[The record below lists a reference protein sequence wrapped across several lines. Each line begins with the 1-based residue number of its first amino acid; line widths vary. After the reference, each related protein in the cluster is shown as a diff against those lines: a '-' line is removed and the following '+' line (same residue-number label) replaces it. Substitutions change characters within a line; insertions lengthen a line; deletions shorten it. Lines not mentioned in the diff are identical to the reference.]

1 MCARF
6 YQTALVWSSVRSAVR
21 PLEDYVAES
30 QAARR
35 FTLMLLGL
43 FGSLELL
50 LAAVGIYGV
59 ISYAVTLRTRELG
72 IRMALGAER
81 RDVVTMVL
89 REGLTLVGI
98 GLAVGFAASFA
109 LTRFLASLLF
119 QVHPGDFATLSL
131 VTVTLAGIALL
142 ANYLPARKASRV
154 DPIIALRY
162 E

>member
-1 MCARF
+1 MRQAF
-6 YQTALVWSSVRSAVR
+6 LTVDNTQPLYEVR

-35 FTLMLLGL
+35 FTLLLLGL
-43 FGSLELL
+43 LGALALA

-59 ISYAVTLRTRELG
+59 ISYAVSLRTRELG

-81 RDVVTMVL
+81 RNVITMVL
-89 REGLTLVGI
+89 RQGFTLVAA
-98 GLAVGFAASFA
+98 GLAAGFACSLL

-119 QVHPGDFATLSL
+119 QVRPADLTIALA
-131 VTVTLAGIALL
+131 VTLTLAAVALL
-142 ANYLPARKASRV
+142 ANFLPARRASRV
-154 DPIIALRY
+154 DPMVALRY

>member
-1 MCARF
+1 
-6 YQTALVWSSVRSAVR
+6 
-21 PLEDYVAES
+21 VAES

-43 FGSLELL
+43 FGSLALL
-50 LAAVGIYGV
+50 LAALGIYGV

-119 QVHPGDFATLSL
+119 QVRPGDFATLSL